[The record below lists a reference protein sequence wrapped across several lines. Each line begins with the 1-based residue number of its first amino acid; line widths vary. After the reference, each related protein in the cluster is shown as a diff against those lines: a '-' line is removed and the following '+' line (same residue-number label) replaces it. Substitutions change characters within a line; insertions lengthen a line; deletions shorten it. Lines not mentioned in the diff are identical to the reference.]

1 MGVAT
6 IDLLEKVA
14 NSKEERMIVSVIYI
28 LKKGKL
34 LALKP
39 VI

>member
-1 MGVAT
+1 MGMAT

-34 LALKP
+34 LVPKL
-39 VI
+39 VL

>member
-1 MGVAT
+1 MGMAT
-6 IDLLEKVA
+6 IDLLEMVA

-34 LALKP
+34 LVPKL
-39 VI
+39 VL